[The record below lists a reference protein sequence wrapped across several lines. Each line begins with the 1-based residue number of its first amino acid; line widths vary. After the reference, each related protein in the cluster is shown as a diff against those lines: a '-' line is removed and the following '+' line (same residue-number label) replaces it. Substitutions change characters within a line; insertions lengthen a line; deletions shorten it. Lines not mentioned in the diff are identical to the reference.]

1 MLLFKGIVQMIRKLF
16 FSALC
21 TLVLS
26 TTAYSAPAQAQ
37 AGASEQ
43 YCGKLAQIGA
53 SAWRTRTDGYPMDKV
68 LTEVHTILSGKPDTL
83 EDAQGVIVAIYGDRS
98 VNSSQQAYTK
108 VYQDCRQ

>member
-1 MLLFKGIVQMIRKLF
+1 MIRKLF
-16 FSALC
+16 LSALC
-21 TLVLS
+21 TLVLC
-26 TTAYSAPAQAQ
+26 TTAYSAPAHAQ
-37 AGASEQ
+37 AATEQ

-83 EDAQGVIVAIYGDRS
+83 EDAQEVIVAIYGDRS